1 MMEERVIRR
10 LNRLIKTG
18 VIKDYAIGGAHA
30 VAYYLEPVKTLDVDI
45 FIFAKSDQDFYV
57 LRTYIKKSGFKIRG
71 THVIMDDI
79 PVHFLPGSLHPFI
92 NEAVRRAKKIKVGG
106 LPTKVLALE
115 YLIVSLLMAFRL
127 KDKMV
132 IPDLLERADMEKL
145 KTIIERFCD
154 EETPLDQ
161 RLQRILEHI

>member
-1 MMEERVIRR
+1 MEEKVIKR
-10 LNRLIKTG
+10 LNRLKETG

-30 VAYYLEPVKTLDVDI
+30 VAYYLEPVKTLDLDI
-45 FIFAKSDQDFYV
+45 FVFAESDQDFYIF
-57 LRTYIKKSGFKIRG
+57 RTYIKKAGFRVRG
-71 THVIMDDI
+71 THVIIDDT

-92 NEAVRRAKKIKVGG
+92 NEAVRRAKRIRVRSI
-106 LPTKVLALE
+106 PTKVLTAE

-132 IPDLLERADMEKL
+132 IPDLLDLADMERL
-145 KTIIERFCD
+145 RTIIERFSD

-161 RLQRILEHI
+161 RLQRILENV

>member
-1 MMEERVIRR
+1 MEEKVIKR
-10 LNRLIKTG
+10 LNRLKETG

-30 VAYYLEPVKTLDVDI
+30 VAYYLEPVKTLDFDI
-45 FIFAKSDQDFYV
+45 FVFAESDQDFYIF
-57 LRTYIKKSGFKIRG
+57 RTYIKKAGFRMRG
-71 THVIMDDI
+71 THVIIDDT

-92 NEAVRRAKKIKVGG
+92 NEAIRRAKRIRVKSI
-106 LPTKVLALE
+106 PTKVLTAE

-132 IPDLLERADMEKL
+132 IPDLLELADIETL
-145 KTIIERFCD
+145 RTIIERFSD

-161 RLQRILEHI
+161 RLQRILESV

>member
-1 MMEERVIRR
+1 MEEKVIKR
-10 LNRLIKTG
+10 LNRLKETG

-30 VAYYLEPVKTLDVDI
+30 VAYYLEPVKTLDFDI
-45 FIFAKSDQDFYV
+45 FVFAESDQDFYIF
-57 LRTYIKKSGFKIRG
+57 RTYIKKAGFRVRG
-71 THVIMDDI
+71 THVIIDDT

-92 NEAVRRAKKIKVGG
+92 NEAVRRAKRIRVRSI
-106 LPTKVLALE
+106 PTKVLTAE

-132 IPDLLERADMEKL
+132 IPDLLDLADMERL
-145 KTIIERFCD
+145 RTIIERFSD

-161 RLQRILEHI
+161 RLQRILESV

>member
-1 MMEERVIRR
+1 MEEKVIKR
-10 LNRLIKTG
+10 LNRLKKTG

-30 VAYYLEPVKTLDVDI
+30 VAYYLEPVKTLDLDI
-45 FIFAKSDQDFYV
+45 FVFAESDKDFYIF
-57 LRTYIKKSGFKIRG
+57 RTYIKKAGFRVRG
-71 THVIMDDI
+71 THVIIDDT

-92 NEAVRRAKKIKVGG
+92 NEAVRRAKRIRVRSI
-106 LPTKVLALE
+106 PTKVLTAE

-132 IPDLLERADMEKL
+132 IPDLLNLADMERL
-145 KTIIERFCD
+145 RAIIERFSD

-161 RLQRILEHI
+161 RLQRILESV

>member
-1 MMEERVIRR
+1 MEEKVIKR
-10 LNRLIKTG
+10 LNRLKETG

-30 VAYYLEPVKTLDVDI
+30 VAYYLEPVKTLDLGI
-45 FIFAKSDQDFYV
+45 FVFAESDQDFYIF
-57 LRTYIKKSGFKIRG
+57 RTYIKKAGFRVRG
-71 THVIMDDI
+71 THVIIDDT

-92 NEAVRRAKKIKVGG
+92 NEAVRRAKRIRVRSI
-106 LPTKVLALE
+106 PTKVLTAE

-132 IPDLLERADMEKL
+132 IPDLLDLADMERL
-145 KTIIERFCD
+145 RTIIERFSD

-161 RLQRILEHI
+161 RLQRILESV